1 MTRFQECLQPQG
13 PRAVLLSVKPRFAEQ
28 IFAGT
33 KTVEFRRS
41 WAAEP
46 VGLAVIYSSSP
57 VQCLVGI
64 VEIDGTVIA
73 SPASVWTKCRVR
85 GPGLERKELMEYF
98 AGKSQ
103 AYGILLGKLIRPEKP
118 IRPKSLFKGFRPPQ
132 SFRYLTATELRR
144 IGKQFGLVE
153 ESK

>member
-1 MTRFQECLQPQG
+1 
-13 PRAVLLSVKPRFAEQ
+13 
-28 IFAGT
+28 
-33 KTVEFRRS
+33 
-41 WAAEP
+41 
-46 VGLAVIYSSSP
+46 
-57 VQCLVGI
+57 
-64 VEIDGTVIA
+64 
-73 SPASVWTKCRVR
+73 
-85 GPGLERKELMEYF
+85 MEYF